1 MEFKIS
7 FCEDDN
13 NKSLVRE
20 IRLPSG
26 GFEAAMVRPNIIG
39 MRRRL
44 GISEVKGIKWITLE
58 QFVFSTKTICC
69 IYVENIL
76 IQYAYL
82 ILKTTLRIDSW

>member
-1 MEFKIS
+1 MEF

-44 GISEVKGIKWITLE
+44 GISEVKGIK
-58 QFVFSTKTICC
+58 
-69 IYVENIL
+69 
-76 IQYAYL
+76 
-82 ILKTTLRIDSW
+82 

>member
-44 GISEVKGIKWITLE
+44 GISEVKGIK
-58 QFVFSTKTICC
+58 
-69 IYVENIL
+69 
-76 IQYAYL
+76 
-82 ILKTTLRIDSW
+82 